1 MVNNNK
7 KDNDANND
15 NENGIYNA
23 THRFLENDTGNVENS
38 HTK

>member
-15 NENGIYNA
+15 NENGIYNRG
-23 THRFLENDTGNVENS
+23 HIWQWVGLRENL
-38 HTK
+38 

>member
-1 MVNNNK
+1 MIGSK
-7 KDNDANND
+7 YGS